1 MLILSCNKHFN
12 LLLIFR
18 MVNAIGTK
26 SQFQIGGENGSG
38 LRETIPMVDLWVD
51 TVHGV
56 YYSYSST

>member
-1 MLILSCNKHFN
+1 MQ
-12 LLLIFR
+12 LL
-18 MVNAIGTK
+18 IGTK

-56 YYSYSST
+56 HCTTIIATVLLVRLEWALVSL